1 MCGIAGFL
9 SMDYSRENLQT
20 FTTSLKH
27 RGPDA
32 EGLYFNEK
40 DGIGLGHQRLSI
52 LDLSEGANQPFES
65 SCGRYLIVYNGEV
78 YNFQELKNQV
88 LAFKNQKKPFQT
100 PESQNQENSE
110 EIAVGDE
117 LEFKTSCDTEVII
130 ESFALW
136 GPSMVS
142 RLNGMFAIAIYDKE
156 EKKLYLFRDRLGIK
170 PLYYF
175 QEGNNF
181 IFSSELKGFKKILP
195 KGALTLNKQAI
206 GDFLHLGYIPG
217 NHSIY
222 EKINKFPAGHFAI
235 IESGDIKLLPFWEP
249 DTKIANKVFSEEDK
263 AKKNLKS
270 ILESAV
276 EKRMVSDV
284 PLGTF
289 LSGGIDSSTV
299 TAIAQN
305 LSSQPIKTFSIGF
318 KEAKFNESQYAK
330 EVAKALKTDHHEFI
344 LSEDEAIL
352 QVENLLNIYDQPFA
366 DSSAIPTL
374 LVSEMAKKH
383 VSVALSGD
391 GGDELFMGYGMYNW
405 AKRLDNPML
414 KSFRPIIHTY
424 LKYSGSQRNKRASSL
439 FDFNSNTDLKSHI
452 FSQEQYLF
460 SHKELTN
467 NLLTDKYK
475 NEKRFKAKFE
485 ISGRILDIQ
494 EEQAFYDLKNY
505 LKDDLLVKVDMA
517 SMHHSLEVRVPLLDH
532 RIVEFALN
540 LDSQLKVKKGSSKY
554 LLKEVLYSY
563 LPKSL
568 FDRPKWGFSIP
579 MGSWLKNQLL
589 YLIEK
594 YLDKNVVVQ
603 FGIVR
608 PEAVE
613 KLKED
618 FFNGADFLYNRIW
631 ALIILHK
638 WLMENDEI

>member
-9 SMDYSRENLQT
+9 SMDYSMENLQS
-20 FTTSLKH
+20 FTSTLKH

-32 EGLYFNEK
+32 EGLYFDEK

-52 LDLSEGANQPFES
+52 LDLSDGANQPFES
-65 SCGRYLIVYNGEV
+65 NCGRYLIVYNGEV

-88 LAFKNQKKPFQT
+88 LAFKNQKKPLQT
-100 PESQNQENSE
+100 TESQSLEETE
-110 EIAVGDE
+110 EIAVGGE
-117 LEFKTSCDTEVII
+117 LEFKTTCDTEVIV

-136 GPSMVS
+136 GPNMVS
-142 RLNGMFAIAIYDKE
+142 RLNGMFAISIYDKE

-170 PLYYF
+170 PLYYY
-175 QEGNNF
+175 QEEKSF
-181 IFSSELKGFKKILP
+181 VFSSELKSFKKLLP
-195 KGALTLNKQAI
+195 KTSLGLNKQAI
-206 GDFLHLGYIPG
+206 GDFLHLGFIPG

-222 EKINKFPAGHFAI
+222 EKIKKFPAGHFAI
-235 IESGDIKLLPFWEP
+235 IESGDMKLLSFWEP
-249 DTKIANKVFSEEDK
+249 DTKITNKVFSDDEK

-305 LSSQPIKTFSIGF
+305 LSSQPVKTFSIGF
-318 KEAKFNESQYAK
+318 KEAKFNESQYAR
-330 EVAKALKTDHHEFI
+330 EVAKKLKTEHHEFI
-344 LSEDEAIL
+344 LSEDEAIG

-383 VSVALSGD
+383 VTVALSGD

-414 KSFRPIIHTY
+414 QSFRPLIYTY
-424 LKYSGSQRNKRASSL
+424 LKYSGSQRNKRAASL
-439 FDFNSNTDLKSHI
+439 FDFDSNTDLKSHI

-460 SHKELTN
+460 SQKELNN

-475 NEKRFKAKFE
+475 EVERFKAEFE
-485 ISGRILDIQ
+485 INGREIDIQ

-540 LDSQLKVKKGSSKY
+540 LDSQLKIKKGSAKY
-554 LLKEVLYSY
+554 LLKEVLYDY

-579 MGSWLKNQLL
+579 MGNWLKKQLF

-594 YLDKNVVVQ
+594 YLDKNVIVQ
-603 FGIVR
+603 YKIVKL
-608 PEAVE
+608 EAVE
-613 KLKED
+613 KLKKD
-618 FFNGADFLYNRIW
+618 FLNGADFLYNRIW

-638 WLMENDEI
+638 WLMENDED